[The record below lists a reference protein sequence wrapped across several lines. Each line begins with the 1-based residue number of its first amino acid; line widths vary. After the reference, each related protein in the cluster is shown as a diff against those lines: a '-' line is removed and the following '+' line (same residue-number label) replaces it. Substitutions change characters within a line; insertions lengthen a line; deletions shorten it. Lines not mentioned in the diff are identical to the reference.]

1 MRTAGGE
8 EKHTSIRGILMLAL
22 PMSFDLAATVLMS
35 VGLLYV
41 TASIYQMLRGA
52 EILFSALFAVVFLH
66 RKLNRLHYL
75 GIATCTAGIV
85 IVGASSLLGGSKD
98 EESNDAS
105 SDASKVLLGMLLIV
119 IAQARPTA
127 VQIAMRARQEV
138 KGVGIAPDPY
148 SSWLARAVRLHK
160 AGATPIRVFCSEAAC
175 QGASL
180 SFVKCLLPVD

>member
-1 MRTAGGE
+1 MVCVELVKGFAVHVGILPFFTPFLRTSGGE
-8 EKHTSIRGILMLAL
+8 EKQTSIRGILMLAL

-66 RKLNRLHYL
+66 RKLNRMHYL

-98 EESNDAS
+98 EESDDAS

-119 IAQARPTA
+119 IAQARPQH
-127 VQIAMRARQEV
+127 V
-138 KGVGIAPDPY
+138 
-148 SSWLARAVRLHK
+148 L
-160 AGATPIRVFCSEAAC
+160 
-175 QGASL
+175 
-180 SFVKCLLPVD
+180 